1 MTDVSMAVKTAD
13 YWAGETVADLAET
26 MDALSVVSMVDDWV
40 AGKAALKE
48 ESWAVVMV
56 DEMGATL
63 AGHLADCS
71 VVSMALL
78 WVVSKDAMKVVQTGC
93 STAVSL
99 VDETACA
106 MVAW

>member
-1 MTDVSMAVKTAD
+1 
-13 YWAGETVADLAET
+13 
-26 MDALSVVSMVDDWV
+26 MDALRVDLMAVLMVVSMVDWMD
-40 AGKAALKE
+40 
-48 ESWAVVMV
+48 VVLV
-56 DEMGATL
+56 YEL

-71 VVSMALL
+71 VASMALL